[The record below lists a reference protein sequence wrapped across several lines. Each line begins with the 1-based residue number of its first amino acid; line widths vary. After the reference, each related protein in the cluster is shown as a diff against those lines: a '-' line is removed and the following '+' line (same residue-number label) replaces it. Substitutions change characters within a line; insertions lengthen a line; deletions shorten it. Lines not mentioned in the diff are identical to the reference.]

1 MSPTIITD
9 NKIQQNPQAIIMVR
23 PANFFP
29 NQETAADNAFQ
40 TQAKTADAPQLS
52 AKAQGEFDN
61 AVSRL
66 QDRGV
71 LVTAFEDT
79 PTPAKPDAVFPNN
92 WFSTHPDGTVILYPM
107 YAPVRR
113 LERRQDVV
121 AHLQQHYQ
129 VSRIIDL
136 SAREADQQY
145 LEGTGSLVI
154 DHANALAYVALS
166 HRAHANLVEEVCE
179 QLQLKPI
186 MFATADAHQTPIYHT
201 NVMMGV
207 GRKTAVVC
215 LESITEPSARE
226 QVQESLVSTDKLVI
240 DISLAQMNQFAGN
253 VIELRGRNGPVLV
266 MSETARKS
274 FSHEQIQRLET
285 VAELCPLSIPTIE
298 MGGGSARCM
307 IAGIHLP
314 ALAKDD

>member
-1 MSPTIITD
+1 
-9 NKIQQNPQAIIMVR
+9 
-23 PANFFP
+23 
-29 NQETAADNAFQ
+29 
-40 TQAKTADAPQLS
+40 
-52 AKAQGEFDN
+52 
-61 AVSRL
+61 
-66 QDRGV
+66 
-71 LVTAFEDT
+71 
-79 PTPAKPDAVFPNN
+79 
-92 WFSTHPDGTVILYPM
+92 
-107 YAPVRR
+107 
-113 LERRQDVV
+113 
-121 AHLQQHYQ
+121 
-129 VSRIIDL
+129 
-136 SAREADQQY
+136 
-145 LEGTGSLVI
+145 
-154 DHANALAYVALS
+154 
-166 HRAHANLVEEVCE
+166 
-179 QLQLKPI
+179 